1 MRFID
6 SDGLG
11 KTYQKPVRA
20 SELMREYPKHLVC
33 HSDSFYI
40 GQKVCTISDL
50 EDYKLLVGFK
60 SRQWKLKLKT
70 IRESDRIDSERLIGA
85 VKKKTSF
92 NRMGISVT
100 YRWLFAFFS
109 PKYRDLFASCQHSIP
124 SVS

>member
-1 MRFID
+1 
-6 SDGLG
+6 
-11 KTYQKPVRA
+11 
-20 SELMREYPKHLVC
+20 MREYPKHLVC

-40 GQKVCTISDL
+40 GQK
-50 EDYKLLVGFK
+50 DYKLLVGFK

-100 YRWLFAFFS
+100 YRSNGTRRARGDARRGCERGGSHGGTEDRRKVRKAHGWVQTGWGRRSRRNA
-109 PKYRDLFASCQHSIP
+109 AQTMM
-124 SVS
+124 